1 MTLCLS
7 LDSCRG
13 SSRSGWSAAV
23 GHSLAAQRS
32 AGGAVEMCGLSPR
45 HQVTSST
52 PQNVH
57 LARDGGLA
65 SSPSGVFGFP
75 KCEIEFDFPW
85 HEAIIGA
92 KIMIVM
98 F

>member
-1 MTLCLS
+1 MTSCLS

-13 SSRSGWSAAV
+13 SGRSGWSAAV

-45 HQVTSST
+45 HQVTSPKCATTSYS
-52 PQNVH
+52 
-57 LARDGGLA
+57 DLA
-65 SSPSGVFGFP
+65 SSPSGVFDFP
-75 KCEIEFDFPW
+75 KCEIGFDFPW
-85 HEAIIGA
+85 REAIIGD
-92 KIMIVM
+92 KIVNVM